1 MLEKLMKFYRKN
13 LSVKLF
19 LLNLALLVV
28 FLGAVGYYSAQEA
41 GSAFTNNVRSQL
53 KKRVKALSREFET
66 ILDEEFKLATTFAIS
81 EPAISALSTASDTA
95 INKLDRK
102 FENFMSR
109 EKISE
114 RYQVVFAVKNG
125 KIIAAATNSSAEYE
139 GVDISDRGYYQAAM
153 AGKKNIGSVRFNKV
167 TGNPFLAVSVPVRA
181 DGEVVGV
188 VANILNASFI
198 GRLARHTRIGDN
210 GYTFIVDREGNFI
223 AHPEKDLLYDKKITG
238 IPGLEQLGRKMIAGK
253 TGLRNYTYKGEKTVA
268 YTPVK
273 LAGWSVALQQP
284 VEEYLAP
291 VGDIYFSLTI
301 IIVLAILVAG
311 LFFATFN
318 RIFVAPLQDIVRGM
332 QKVAG
337 GNLTVENI
345 DIDTDDEI
353 GQLADSFNMMVAS
366 LEPVLTQIVRSVR
379 DARGVA
385 QEVSIASDDL
395 AKSSSGL
402 SEAATEQSSS
412 LDETSSQV
420 SEISTMVQQSS
431 ENVRE
436 CDNISQE
443 TRKIAEKSK
452 DKVLSL
458 TETME
463 QLNKDSKEVAEA
475 LDVID
480 DIAFQTN
487 LLAVN
492 AAVEAANAGEHGAG
506 FAVVADEVRQLAQRS
521 ADAADEISD
530 IIQENVRRTE
540 EGADQ
545 AEESREAITQIMESI
560 RELAGKINEVA
571 RAADEQATGIEEIN
585 KAMAEM
591 EEVTA
596 KNSSSAS
603 QTASSSDELASQA
616 DLLQEAV
623 DSLTTVV
630 GAFEIEGKGLE

>member
-1 MLEKLMKFYRKN
+1 MFKGVINWFKNSLKAKLMVLGLVPIVVFVVFYFAYSLPSNRSDIRAAKKEQVKEMVDIGLSVISYYYNKQQEGELTKKQAQNRAKEAIENIRYGDKGLDYFWINDYQPVMIMHPFKPQLNGEDLSGVEDPNGKN
-13 LSVKLF
+13 LFMEMVEVVENKGAGFVRYEWQYYDNEDLVIPKISYVAGFEEWNWIIGTGVYIKDLQEKMAARTRTGIYF
-19 LLNLALLVV
+19 LSLISLVALVV
-28 FLGAVGYYSAQEA
+28 VFVLSQNFIVAPLTDITGAVE
-41 GSAFTNNVRSQL
+41 
-53 KKRVKALSREFET
+53 
-66 ILDEEFKLATTFAIS
+66 
-81 EPAISALSTASDTA
+81 
-95 INKLDRK
+95 
-102 FENFMSR
+102 
-109 EKISE
+109 
-114 RYQVVFAVKNG
+114 
-125 KIIAAATNSSAEYE
+125 
-139 GVDISDRGYYQAAM
+139 
-153 AGKKNIGSVRFNKV
+153 
-167 TGNPFLAVSVPVRA
+167 
-181 DGEVVGV
+181 
-188 VANILNASFI
+188 
-198 GRLARHTRIGDN
+198 
-210 GYTFIVDREGNFI
+210 
-223 AHPEKDLLYDKKITG
+223 
-238 IPGLEQLGRKMIAGK
+238 
-253 TGLRNYTYKGEKTVA
+253 
-268 YTPVK
+268 K
-273 LAGWSVALQQP
+273 LAG
-284 VEEYLAP
+284 
-291 VGDIYFSLTI
+291 GDLRHD
-301 IIVLAILVAG
+301 
-311 LFFATFN
+311 
-318 RIFVAPLQDIVRGM
+318 RIEI
-332 QKVAG
+332 
-337 GNLTVENI
+337 N
-345 DIDTDDEI
+345 TDDEI

-366 LEPVLTQIVRSVR
+366 LEQVLTQIVRSVR
-379 DARGVA
+379 DTRGVA
-385 QEVSIASDDL
+385 REVSNASEDL
-395 AKSSSGL
+395 ARSSSEL
-402 SEAATEQSSS
+402 SEATTEQSSS

-591 EEVTA
+591 EEVTE
-596 KNSSSAS
+596 KNTFSAS

-616 DLLQEAV
+616 ELLQEAV

-630 GAFEIEGKGLE
+630 SSFEIEGVDLQTKSMDNTNSSGSAKKSGTASKNGTAGGSADDSTNNGEEVIPLEEDKGDF